1 MSARQRRNL
10 VELARLE
17 MTMQRRVLAVLAG
30 GPLTVVEVAEALGA
44 PADEVLI
51 WMMGMR
57 RYGLLVESREANDE
71 DYYTY
76 AIASGKQ
83 EVSQ

>member
-1 MSARQRRNL
+1 MSARQRRNP
-10 VELARLE
+10 VELSRLE
-17 MTMQRRVLAVLAG
+17 MAMQRHILAVLAD
-30 GPLTVVEVAEALGA
+30 GPRTVLEVAQALSA
-44 PADEVLI
+44 PADEVLM

-57 RYGLLVESREANDE
+57 RYGLLVESAEPADQ